1 MMRRRLNVL
10 PLAVYGL
17 ALLLIAGCA
26 ESTITSEMPVAG
38 RILRPDRMLVHRVQV
53 TPIGAESGAAKA
65 TPQGE
70 TLRVGRLLGE
80 AIALDLV
87 AELEG
92 RGIKSGFAKES
103 AAPEANTIW
112 IFSRFMHNET
122 PGSSNIIGGYA
133 FGGPLR
139 MRVSIYQGTG
149 SNLQFIAQADT
160 VNPTSVRAGMAPA
173 AEKEAVDADAKRVA
187 KQAADRIVEF
197 YHKRGFLQ

>member
-1 MMRRRLNVL
+1 MMRRRTRLF
-10 PLAVYGL
+10 PRAVYCA

-26 ESTITSEMPVAG
+26 ESTVTTEMPVAG
-38 RILRPDRMLVHRVQV
+38 RILRPDRMLIHRVQV

-65 TPQGE
+65 TPRGE
-70 TLRVGRLLGE
+70 ELRVGRLLGE
-80 AIALDLV
+80 AIAVNIV
-87 AELEG
+87 AELES

-103 AAPEANTIW
+103 APPEENTIW

-133 FGGPLR
+133 FGDPLR

-149 SNLQFIAQADT
+149 ANLQFIAQADT
-160 VNPTSVRAGMAPA
+160 VNPTSVRPGMAPA

-187 KQAADRIVEF
+187 KQAADRIVDF
-197 YHKRGFLQ
+197 YRKRGFLQ

>member
-10 PLAVYGL
+10 PRAFCCLG
-17 ALLLIAGCA
+17 LLLIAGCA
-26 ESTITSEMPVAG
+26 ESTINSEMPVAG

-53 TPIGAESGAAKA
+53 TPLGAESGAAKA
-65 TPQGE
+65 TVQGE
-70 TLRVGRLLGE
+70 TQRVGRLLGE
-80 AIALDLV
+80 AIALNLV
-87 AELEG
+87 AELES

-103 AAPEANTIW
+103 APPEENTIW

-133 FGGPLR
+133 FGNPLR

-149 SNLQFIAQADT
+149 ANLQFIAQADT
-160 VNPTSVRAGMAPA
+160 TTTTSVQRGMAPA
-173 AEKEAVDADAKRVA
+173 AEKSAVESDAKRVA
-187 KQAADRIVEF
+187 KQAADRIVDF